1 MNSHSIRRI
10 EAIIDRKVIDSRT
23 LTGGKISEV
32 VKLDLNRGDSIVAK
46 VGGGALDLTIE
57 GYMLRYLRAYSAL
70 PVPEVFHAEQDLLL
84 MQYIEG
90 KNSWDDAS
98 LRQLGAMLGHLH
110 QISSPQF
117 GLERATLIGPL
128 HQPNPLSTSWISFFR
143 DHRLRYITELASQSD
158 ALPAELETRLLRLA
172 ENVGRYLIEPEQP
185 SLIHGD
191 MWRTNVIVRDG
202 TVVGILDPAIY
213 YAHNEMELAYMT
225 LFDNLSEDFFA
236 SYSEISAIEP
246 EFFSVRKHVYNL
258 YPLLIHLII
267 FGDKYIQ
274 PIDASLK
281 RFGY

>member
-1 MNSHSIRRI
+1 MKLPLVRRI
-10 EAIIDRKVIDSRT
+10 ETVIDRKVIGSRA
-23 LTGGKISEV
+23 LSGGKISEV
-32 VKLDLNRGDSIVAK
+32 VKLDLNSGDSIVAK
-46 VGGGALDLTIE
+46 VGDGGHDLTIE
-57 GYMLRYLRAYSAL
+57 GYMLRYLRAHSEL
-70 PVPEVFHAEQDLLL
+70 PAPEVLHADVDLLI

-98 LRQLGAMLGHLH
+98 LAQLGAMLGHLH
-110 QISSPQF
+110 QISAPQF

-128 HQPNPLSTSWISFFR
+128 HQPNPHSSSWISFFR
-143 DHRLRYITELASQSD
+143 DQRLLYITELASQSGV
-158 ALPAELETRLLRLA
+158 LPAELEARMLRLA
-172 ENVGRYLIEPEQP
+172 ENIERYLIEPERP

-202 TVVGILDPAIY
+202 QVVGILDPAIY

-236 SYSEISAIEP
+236 SYSEISAIDP
-246 EFFSVRKHVYNL
+246 EFFGVRKHVYNL

-267 FGDKYIQ
+267 FGNKYIQ